1 MDVEIKDLLKHDTW
15 ELIPRDQVP
24 KSHKVAKSKW
34 VYRIKM
40 NKDGSIERFKS
51 RFVVCGYSQVKGI
64 DYTHSFS
71 ATMRATSFRLLMALA
86 THDKLRLE
94 HFDVTSA
101 FTQSEIDKVIF
112 VEPPRGY
119 PQVAPDGSP
128 CVLKL
133 HKALYGTKQAS
144 RMWQLKL
151 RK

>member
-15 ELIPRDQVP
+15 ELIPRNQVP

-51 RFVVCGYSQVKGI
+51 RFVVCGYSQVKGV
-64 DYTHSFS
+64 DYTHAFS
-71 ATMRATSFRLLMALA
+71 ATMLA
-86 THDKLRLE
+86 T
-94 HFDVTSA
+94 TNA
-101 FTQSEIDKVIF
+101 FTQSEIDKVIY
-112 VEPPRGY
+112 VEPPKGD
-119 PQVAPDGSP
+119 PQVSSNGAP

-133 HKALYGTKQAS
+133 RNGTKQAS

-151 RK
+151 RKHLVEKMGLTNSTHGPCFVL